1 MPFFLNGYSSRLKF
15 RFRPH
20 CFFYATFLVFP
31 KQEGPMKQSDH
42 FRENADNCALLAEKA
57 PDEPTRNRYERME
70 AAWRA
75 LAREQDW
82 LDGEVS
88 PARIGTSGRAR
99 KRLMS
104 EAELD

>member
-1 MPFFLNGYSSRLKF
+1 LFSERLFIEVEIWISSAL
-15 RFRPH
+15 
-20 CFFYATFLVFP
+20 FFYGIFLVFS

-75 LAREQDW
+75 LAQEQDW

-88 PARIGTSGRAR
+88 PARIALTDKRE
-99 KRLMS
+99 KRLLC
-104 EAELD
+104 EAGRG

>member
-1 MPFFLNGYSSRLKF
+1 MISEWLFIEAEISISSAL
-15 RFRPH
+15 
-20 CFFYATFLVFP
+20 FFYGTFLVFS
-31 KQEGPMKQSDH
+31 KQEGPLKQSDH

-75 LAREQDW
+75 LAEEQDW

-88 PARIGTSGRAR
+88 PPRIGNNGRVR
-99 KRLMS
+99 KTTHM
-104 EAELD
+104 